1 MEEEVAEPLPNL
13 DYKIMQGNSLLESYQ
28 GVDLSNLIK
37 RKKDITQETQINIF
51 DELLDVSRFEL
62 LEYIKEYFNCT
73 NSDRKEE
80 LRQKID
86 ENIRMQLKEN
96 AVSLDF
102 SNINLSANSHF
113 FLWHTYFG
121 DVFNRANKS
130 GNGFDIVIGNPPY
143 GYRTTLSKEE
153 KKYFREDLDIDFK
166 SGDSAELFLK
176 ISLNKLVNTN
186 GILSFIIPKKSFY
199 GEAWEDTRLN
209 YWGRY
214 QFLYALD
221 TGKSFE
227 NVLLEAVVFG
237 LKKSMQN
244 NLAVKL
250 GFLQK
255 NGKIKEFKAKN
266 YQSILSVVN
275 TIQIYSVLYK
285 DIYDKIEYYRLN
297 ERVTGNL
304 GLAIGTDFYS
314 DEIKEYKLLKGIDVT
329 RYQVRNYRYLNNRDK
344 LSFEKYKQFLKPKI
358 ICQRLVAHITKPIPH
373 LKLAATFDNEGVL
386 ITNTLTSF
394 ELPKQIDEKFFVG
407 FLNSKFLGW
416 YAYNFIYCQAIRG
429 MDLYTFYIKQFPLP
443 NVSNEKQYIVALLVQ
458 EILSA
463 KEENSNADTS
473 NLENEI
479 DILVYKMFNLTFD
492 EVKVIDPNIENIIS
506 KQDYE
511 KKSE

>member
-1 MEEEVAEPLPNL
+1 M
-13 DYKIMQGNSLLESYQ
+13 S
-28 GVDLSNLIK
+28 IK
-37 RKKDITQETQINIF
+37 
-51 DELLDVSRFEL
+51 
-62 LEYIKEYFNCT
+62 
-73 NSDRKEE
+73 
-80 LRQKID
+80 
-86 ENIRMQLKEN
+86 
-96 AVSLDF
+96 
-102 SNINLSANSHF
+102 NINV
-113 FLWHTYFG
+113 LW
-121 DVFNRANKS
+121 ANKS
-130 GNGFDIVIGNPPY
+130 DNGFDIVIGNPPY

-329 RYQVRNYRYLNNRDK
+329 RYQVRNYRYLNNQDK

-506 KQDYE
+506 KQDYK